1 MNAVSSQSTNGLFF
15 FFFPHCFPSS
25 PWNLEQGTAET
36 SGASSRY
43 HFTDEK
49 VTASPG
55 TNAVR
60 HNWMWP
66 GAKQLP
72 AATPDCSCHQVAP
85 GAGKCIPV
93 DASPPHSYTVIAY
106 LPLLRDH
113 SFAVNNCQYHT
124 AEWVWTLSL
133 WIINN
138 LCSDLFL
145 TLSLLLSCSL
155 SLGIKLFPRILDFVR
170 IWLDPKLLLHPFS
183 HFV

>member
-15 FFFPHCFPSS
+15 FFFFPHCFSSS

-72 AATPDCSCHQVAP
+72 AATLDCSCHQVAP
-85 GAGKCIPV
+85 GAGKYIPV
-93 DASPPHSYTVIAY
+93 DASPPLSYTLIAY

-113 SFAVNNCQYHT
+113 SFLVNNCQYHT

-138 LCSDLFL
+138 LYSDLFL
-145 TLSLLLSCSL
+145 TLSFAFLVPF
-155 SLGIKLFPRILDFVR
+155 LGN
-170 IWLDPKLLLHPFS
+170 
-183 HFV
+183 